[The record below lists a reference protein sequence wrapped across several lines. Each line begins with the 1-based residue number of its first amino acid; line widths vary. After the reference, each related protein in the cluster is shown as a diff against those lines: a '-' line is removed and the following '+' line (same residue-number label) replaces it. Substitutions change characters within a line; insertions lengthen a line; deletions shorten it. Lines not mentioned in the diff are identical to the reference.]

1 MSEYR
6 TVLERVQRRVQ
17 MPEPAM
23 ERLLRRRD
31 RRLRNQ
37 RISAALVGLGVAVAG
52 IGFGILAL
60 RGRQAGRPASGGL
73 PSPGPADGG
82 VVGVV
87 LPTVAIWIALAV
99 LGLTALAIVRLR
111 RFMAA
116 SPHERTTG
124 AQPAPGH
131 GPAAAPR
138 TSEKEGVS
146 TMDSREKMGVK
157 IPQAE
162 VPKIRMD
169 EGRASRI
176 NRWLVGAV
184 VVLALAVVTLG
195 AGLIVQAGSEET
207 PTEGLADPATVAL
220 VDDFLA
226 AQNAMNQDQ
235 TTVASTVEDWYLADA
250 ILYVPGVPVE
260 VFGSNEG
267 HTMIQRFYEWILDQ
281 SPRGIAV
288 ERVSSV
294 VQTGDLVTFLVHDVT
309 GLDHAWAI
317 LFRDGK
323 IAQHFAAVSEQE
335 SPSS

>member
-1 MSEYR
+1 MIEYR
-6 TVLERVQRRVQ
+6 TVLERVERRVR

-23 ERLLRRRD
+23 ERLLQRRD

-37 RISAALVGLGVAVAG
+37 RISAAVVGLGVAVAG

-60 RGRQAGRPASGGL
+60 RGRQAGRAASGGL

-116 SPHERTTG
+116 SPRDRTTG

-131 GPAAAPR
+131 GPAAVPR
-138 TSEKEGVS
+138 TAEKEGVS

-162 VPKIRMD
+162 VPKIRVD
-169 EGRASRI
+169 AGRVSRI

-184 VVLALAVVTLG
+184 VVLAVAVVALG
-195 AGLIVQAGSEET
+195 TGLIVQAGSEET

-220 VDDFLA
+220 VDNFLA
-226 AQNAMNQDQ
+226 AHNAMDQ
-235 TTVASTVEDWYLADA
+235 TNVASTVADWYLEDA
-250 ILYVPGVPVE
+250 TLYVPGVPVE
-260 VFGSNEG
+260 AFESNEG
-267 HTMIQRFYEWILDQ
+267 HPWIQRFYDWIVDQ
-281 SPRGIAV
+281 TGDSIVAV

-294 VQTGDLVTFLVHDVT
+294 VQTGDLVAFLVHDGN
-309 GLDHAWAI
+309 GLDHTWAI